1 MHEGVAQVR
10 EPVRSVGKS
19 SGRMMGVR
27 AGMVASCLV
36 GIACKREA
44 PPPSPTGVPATA
56 AAAHPPAPAAQTA
69 PRPPGRGAQVIVD
82 SSESL
87 AGFVASR
94 PTGRRGRRGT
104 STRMSALHQ
113 HVVERAL
120 AQLNANAPFRRCL
133 LDATLH
139 CDAAPVSALAFDDA
153 DTYGGADAALDHVLR
168 RPVAVARPDART
180 EDPLD
185 PFALTVLITDGFQ
198 STVSPG
204 GGASPDVHC
213 AGGAD
218 PACLGS
224 LLAARVR
231 EGYGVWLVRIVMP
244 FAGTYFPE
252 RPVGEMW
259 PRIAAHVEDLNR
271 NHPEWTGVTFRAS
284 RGHRDSPS
292 GAFRWEGARP
302 LLMFVLS
309 RDIPLGRN
317 FVAKV
322 TEFLP
327 TEDTIFARSAAL
339 DVASVELAPFEGASA
354 RIQEASI
361 RRSQSGGAADAVHIA
376 PAGRTARGV
385 QVSARCSL
393 AGVASFQALT
403 TFQRGARIPA
413 FVDVVPSWRVVTGAA
428 AWLSPAA
435 VPGTLNLNVGI
446 DCRRLPRGTHTQT
459 LGVHVDW
466 RRNAQLAQ
474 QWFMRESA
482 ETSYEAPESVYRL
495 REIVTPPL
503 VASTDRRGWLDQ
515 MQVSVTRE

>member
-1 MHEGVAQVR
+1 MHEGAAQVR
-10 EPVRSVGKS
+10 EPVRSVGNS
-19 SGRMMGVR
+19 DRRVMGVR
-27 AGMVASCLV
+27 VGVVALCLMGV
-36 GIACKREA
+36 ACKGEA
-44 PPPSPTGVPATA
+44 PAAAPTGVPAPTA
-56 AAAHPPAPAAQTA
+56 ARPAARPTA
-69 PRPPGRGAQVIVD
+69 PPPRPPGRGAQVIVD

-94 PTGRRGRRGT
+94 PAGRHGRRGT

-113 HVVERAL
+113 HVIERAL

-139 CDAAPVSALAFDDA
+139 CDAAPVPALAFDNA
-153 DTYGGADAALDHVLR
+153 DTYNGADAALDHVLR

-204 GGASPDVHC
+204 GASPDVNC

-252 RPVGEMW
+252 RPVDEMW

-284 RGHRDSPS
+284 RGHHASPS

-309 RDIPLGRN
+309 RDVPLGRN
-317 FVAKV
+317 FIAKV

-339 DVASVELAPFEGASA
+339 DVASAELAPFEGASA

-361 RRSQSGGAADAVHIA
+361 RRSQSGGAADAVRIA
-376 PAGRTARGV
+376 PAGRTAQGV

-413 FVDVVPSWRVVTGAA
+413 FVDVVPSWRVVSGAA
-428 AWLSPAA
+428 TWLSPVAL
-435 VPGTLNLNVGI
+435 PGTLNLNVGI

-503 VASTDRRGWLDQ
+503 VASTDRHGWLDQ

>member
-1 MHEGVAQVR
+1 MA
-10 EPVRSVGKS
+10 GKNNKQT
-19 SGRMMGVR
+19 RRVR
-27 AGMVASCLV
+27 AGAIALCIAGM
-36 GIACKREA
+36 ACKREA
-44 PPPSPTGVPATA
+44 PAVTPVGMPTPVMAPRPIAPIVPSS
-56 AAAHPPAPAAQTA
+56 

-94 PTGRRGRRGT
+94 PAGRHGRRGT

-113 HVVERAL
+113 HVIERAL
-120 AQLNANAPFRRCL
+120 ALLNANAPFRRCL

-139 CDAAPVSALAFDDA
+139 CDAAPVPALAFDA
-153 DTYGGADAALDHVLR
+153 AATYGGADAALDQVLR
-168 RPVAVARPDART
+168 RPVAVARPDARI

-185 PFALTVLITDGFQ
+185 PFALTVLLTDGFQ
-198 STVSPG
+198 TTVSPG
-204 GGASPDVHC
+204 GGASPDVNC

-231 EGYGVWLVRIVMP
+231 EGYGIWLVRIVMP

-252 RPVGEMW
+252 RPIDEMW
-259 PRIAAHVEDLNR
+259 PRIAAHVVDLNR

-284 RGHRDSPS
+284 RGRHDSPS

-309 RDIPLGRN
+309 RDVALGRN

-322 TEFLP
+322 SEFLP

-339 DVASVELAPFEGASA
+339 DVATVELAPFESA
-354 RIQEASI
+354 TAHIHEASI
-361 RRSQSGGAADAVHIA
+361 RRAQSGGAADSVRIA
-376 PAGRTARGV
+376 PAVRTAQGV
-385 QVSARCSL
+385 QLSVRCSL
-393 AGVASFQALT
+393 AGLASFQAPT
-403 TFQRGARIPA
+403 TFQRGARIPD
-413 FVDVVPSWRVVTGAA
+413 FVDVVPSWRVVGGAET
-428 AWLSPAA
+428 WLSPTA
-435 VPGTLNLNVGI
+435 VPGTLNLNAVL

-466 RRNAQLAQ
+466 RRNAQLAR
-474 QWFMRESA
+474 QWFIRESA

-495 REIVTPPL
+495 REIVMPPL
-503 VASTDRRGWLDQ
+503 VASTERHGWLDQ
-515 MQVSVTRE
+515 IQISVTRE